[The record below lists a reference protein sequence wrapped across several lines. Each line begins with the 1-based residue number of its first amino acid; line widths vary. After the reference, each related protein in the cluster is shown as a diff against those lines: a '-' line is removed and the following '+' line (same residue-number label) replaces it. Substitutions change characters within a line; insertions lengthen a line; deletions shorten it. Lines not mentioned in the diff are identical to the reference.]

1 MRSRASSILAAAAL
15 LSSFA
20 ASGSAQD
27 AAADSVLRAL
37 EASGRKLETMRARF
51 VETKL
56 LTLLDETEEST
67 GEVLLEVPGRL
78 RWNYEQPNESVM
90 VIEDGRFARYF
101 PRTKQV
107 FRGEARGQ
115 ADLLVGF
122 GPGASNLGKKYEV
135 TVVGEEKVGDI
146 DTHVLDLKP
155 RKQDSLFSEIR
166 LWVDQTRHIPV
177 QTRLMEPT
185 GDHTTIRFDAV
196 ALNEGHPKKAF
207 DLDLPKDVTEIT
219 R

>member
-1 MRSRASSILAAAAL
+1 MRWRTSRVLAGAAL

-27 AAADSVLRAL
+27 SAADSVLRAL
-37 EASGRKLETMRARF
+37 EISGRKLETMQATF
-51 VETKL
+51 VETKR

-78 RWNYEQPNESVM
+78 RWNYKQPSESVM
-90 VIEDGRFARYF
+90 VIKDGRFARYF

-107 FRGEARGQ
+107 FRGAASGE

-122 GPGASNLGKKYEV
+122 GPGASNLGKKYKV
-135 TVVGEEKVGDI
+135 TLVGEEKVGDV

-155 RKQDSLFSEIR
+155 RKESLFSEIR
-166 LWVDQTRHIPV
+166 LWVDQSRHIPI
-177 QTRLMEPT
+177 QTRLTEPT
-185 GDHTTIRFDAV
+185 GDDTTIRFNSV
-196 ALNEGHPKKAF
+196 ALNEGHPKRAF
-207 DLDLPKDVTEIT
+207 DLDLPKDTVEIE

>member
-1 MRSRASSILAAAAL
+1 MSSKMWRVVAVGALAA
-15 LSSFA
+15 SFA

-27 AAADSVLRAL
+27 SEADSVLRAL
-37 EASGRKLETMRARF
+37 EGSGRRLKTMRAEF
-51 VETKL
+51 VETKVL
-56 LTLLDETEEST
+56 ILLDETEEST

-78 RWNYEQPNESVM
+78 RWNYQQPSASVM
-90 VIEDGRFARYF
+90 MIKDGNFARYF
-101 PRTKQV
+101 PSTKQV
-107 FRGEARGQ
+107 FRGEAKGG

-122 GPGASNLGKKYEV
+122 GPGASNLGEKYEV
-135 TVVGEEKVGDI
+135 TLLGEEKVGDV

-155 RKQDSLFSEIR
+155 RDEGSLFSGIR

-185 GDHTTIRFDAV
+185 GDHTTIRFKSV
-196 ALNEGHPKKAF
+196 ALNEGHAKKAF